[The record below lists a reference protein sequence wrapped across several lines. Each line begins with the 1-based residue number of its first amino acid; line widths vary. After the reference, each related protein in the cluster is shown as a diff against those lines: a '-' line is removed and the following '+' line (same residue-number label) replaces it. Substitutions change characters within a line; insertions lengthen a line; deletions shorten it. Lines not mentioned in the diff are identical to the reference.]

1 MTPDTIFQPGDWV
14 RLSDP
19 SVLPVLADRLKLRPN
34 AVGMV
39 CYEGIGQLIVNGNP
53 QVLYFVLFPAT
64 GLMEPLYGHEM
75 VRFTGVPA

>member
-1 MTPDTIFQPGDWV
+1 MTPDIFQPGDWV
-14 RLSDP
+14 RLPDP
-19 SVLPVLADRLKLRPN
+19 GVLPDLAARLKLRPN

-75 VRFTGVPA
+75 VRFTGVHA